1 MLTDCTPSAQ
11 HLQTAPKDPTAAIW
25 RRTGPGPDA
34 RPKAAKIAGQN
45 RTAHWEVPAMEIMLT
60 SLVEALAYGLDPYML
75 MIILAGVIWGSGA
88 GALPGITSVIA
99 IGVMVPFT
107 FGLPPIYAVAFLI
120 SINVGCSFG
129 NSIPAILVGLPGT
142 PSAVLTA
149 MDGYA
154 LHKKGQTGL
163 ALGVTFYASVMG
175 QFVSIFLFL
184 LMVVPL
190 SGLTYV
196 FLSPEMFALY
206 FLGIT
211 AIISI
216 TSENILK
223 GLLSAAFGLLIAMVG
238 RDPLTSISRFDFG
251 NAELRGGIEIS
262 AAVVGLLAVSELF
275 RSMRQSFS
283 WDKLSTKFDAT
294 FPPLRQLLR
303 VTPAVGI
310 GTLIGGIIGAVPG
323 VSGTASA
330 VISYQQSKF
339 WSKRPQDY
347 GKGSIEGIA
356 ANESAQNASQA
367 GEMVPTFGLG
377 IPSGGA
383 MVILLG
389 ALLIHGFVPGPMMIR
404 EAPELLHACVAGLLG
419 ATIFLAVIGWPIGK
433 ALVYLVRLDRTMVLV
448 GALGLTM
455 LGIFTINRSVLEV
468 FLMLGF
474 GVVGYF
480 MLRYGYSVAGA
491 SLAAV
496 LGAGMENNLRS
507 GLLLQDNSV
516 WQFVSRPWTGGVLL
530 LSLAFL
536 TYGTVT
542 TVKTARKAA
551 EARRQAARA
560 AQERGQ

>member
-1 MLTDCTPSAQ
+1 MD
-11 HLQTAPKDPTAAIW
+11 
-25 RRTGPGPDA
+25 
-34 RPKAAKIAGQN
+34 
-45 RTAHWEVPAMEIMLT
+45 IMLT
-60 SLVEALAYGLDPYML
+60 SLAEALRFGLDPFML
-75 MIILAGVIWGSGA
+75 LIILAGVVWGSAA

-107 FGLPPIYAVAFLI
+107 FGLSPIYAVAFLVA
-120 SINVGCSFG
+120 INVGASFG

-149 MDGYA
+149 IDGYT
-154 LHKKGQTGL
+154 LHRKGQTGL
-163 ALGVTFYASVMG
+163 AMGVTFYASVVG
-175 QFVSIFLFL
+175 QFFSIFLFL

-216 TSENILK
+216 TSENIVK
-223 GLLSAAFGLLIAMVG
+223 GLVSAAFGLLIAMVG
-238 RDPLTSISRFDFG
+238 RDPTTAVSRYDFG
-251 NAELRGGIEIS
+251 IAELRGGIETS

-275 RSMRQSFS
+275 RSMRQSFD

-294 FPPLRQLLR
+294 FPPLRELWKI
-303 VTPAVGI
+303 TPAVGI
-310 GTLIGGIIGAVPG
+310 GTLIGGVIGAIPG

-330 VISYQQSKF
+330 VISYQQSKL
-339 WSKRPQDY
+339 WSKRPEEY
-347 GKGSIEGIA
+347 GNGSIEGIA

-404 EAPELLHACVAGLLG
+404 EAPELLYACVAGLLG
-419 ATIFLAVIGWPIGK
+419 ATVLLALIGWPISK

-455 LGIFTINRSVLEV
+455 LGIYTINRSVLEV

-516 WQFVSRPWTGGVLL
+516 WQFVSRPWTAGILL
-530 LSLAFL
+530 LALAFL
-536 TYGTVT
+536 AYGTVT
-542 TVKTARKAA
+542 TVRTARRAA
-551 EARRQAARA
+551 AARA
-560 AQERGQ
+560 EAVQRLRDIGQAQ

>member
-1 MLTDCTPSAQ
+1 MD
-11 HLQTAPKDPTAAIW
+11 
-25 RRTGPGPDA
+25 
-34 RPKAAKIAGQN
+34 
-45 RTAHWEVPAMEIMLT
+45 IMLT
-60 SLVEALAYGLDPYML
+60 SLVEALRLGLDPYMVA
-75 MIILAGVIWGSGA
+75 IILAGVVWGSAA

-107 FGLPPIYAVAFLI
+107 FGLTPIYAVAFLVA
-120 SINVGCSFG
+120 INVGASFG

-154 LHKKGQTGL
+154 LHRKGQTGL
-163 ALGVTFYASVMG
+163 ALGVTFYASVVG
-175 QFVSIFLFL
+175 QFVSVFLFL

-206 FLGIT
+206 FLGVT

-216 TSENILK
+216 TSDNILK
-223 GLLSAAFGLLIAMVG
+223 GLISAAFGLLIAMVG
-238 RDPLTSISRFDFG
+238 RDPTTAVSRYDFG
-251 NAELRGGIEIS
+251 IAELRGGIETS

-275 RSMRQSFS
+275 RSMRQSYR
-283 WDKLSTKFDAT
+283 WEALETKFEAR
-294 FPPLRQLLR
+294 FPPLSVLRR
-303 VTPAVGI
+303 VTPAIGI
-310 GTLIGGIIGAVPG
+310 GTLIGGVIGAVPG

-330 VISYQQSKF
+330 VISYQQSRF
-339 WSKRPQDY
+339 WSRHPEEY
-347 GKGSIEGIA
+347 GKGSIDGIA

-404 EAPELLHACVAGLLG
+404 EAPELLYACVAGLLG
-419 ATIFLAVIGWPIGK
+419 ATVLLALIGWPIGK
-433 ALVYLVRLDRTMVLV
+433 LLVYIVRMDRTLVLV

-455 LGIFTINRSVLEV
+455 LGIYTINRSVLEV

-474 GVVGYF
+474 GVVGYS

-507 GLLLQDNSV
+507 GLLLQDNSIV
-516 WQFVSRPWTGGVLL
+516 QFVTRPWTAGILL
-530 LSLAFL
+530 IALAFL
-536 TYGTVT
+536 AFGTWSSI
-542 TVKTARKAA
+542 KTARQAA
-551 EARRQAARA
+551 AARRMVMQSRRGAA
-560 AQERGQ
+560 

>member
-1 MLTDCTPSAQ
+1 MRA
-11 HLQTAPKDPTAAIW
+11 APAVL
-25 RRTGPGPDA
+25 
-34 RPKAAKIAGQN
+34 
-45 RTAHWEVPAMEIMLT
+45 E
-60 SLVEALAYGLDPYML
+60 S
-75 MIILAGVIWGSGA
+75 
-88 GALPGITSVIA
+88 
-99 IGVMVPFT
+99 
-107 FGLPPIYAVAFLI
+107 FGLLPIYAVAFLVA
-120 SINVGCSFG
+120 INVGASFG

-149 MDGYA
+149 IDGYA
-154 LHKKGQTGL
+154 LHRQGKTGL
-163 ALGVTFYASVMG
+163 AMGVTFFASVVG
-175 QFVSIFLFL
+175 QFISIFLFL

-223 GLLSAAFGLLIAMVG
+223 ALISAAFGLLIAMVG
-238 RDPLTSISRFDFG
+238 RDPLTAVSRYDFG
-251 NAELRGGIEIS
+251 IAELRGGIDTA
-262 AAVVGLLAVSELF
+262 AAVIGLLAVSELF
-275 RSMRQSFS
+275 RSMRQNFR
-283 WDKLSTKFDAT
+283 WDALTTKFEAK
-294 FPPLRQLLR
+294 FPPLGALWR
-303 VTPAVGI
+303 VAPAVGI
-310 GTLIGGIIGAVPG
+310 GTLIGSVIGAVPG

-339 WSKRPQDY
+339 WSRHPEEY
-347 GKGSIEGIA
+347 GRGSVEGIA

-419 ATIFLAVIGWPIGK
+419 ATVALALIGWPIGK
-433 ALVYLVRLDRTMVLV
+433 ALVYLVRLDRTFVLV

-455 LGIFTINRSVLEV
+455 VGTYTINRSVLEV
-468 FLMLGF
+468 LLMLGF

-496 LGAGMENNLRS
+496 LGAGMEHNLRS
-507 GLLLQDNSV
+507 GLLLEDSSIV
-516 WQFVSRPWTGGVLL
+516 TFVSRPWTAAILL
-530 LSLAFL
+530 LAFGFLAF
-536 TYGTVT
+536 GT
-542 TVKTARKAA
+542 RSSIQS
-551 EARRQAARA
+551 ARRAAAARREA
-560 AQERGQ
+560 TRGGRAKVGSGA